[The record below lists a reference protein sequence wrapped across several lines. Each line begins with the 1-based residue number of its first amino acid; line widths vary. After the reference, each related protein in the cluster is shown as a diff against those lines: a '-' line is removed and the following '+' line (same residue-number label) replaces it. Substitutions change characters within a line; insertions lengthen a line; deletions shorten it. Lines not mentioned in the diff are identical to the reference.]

1 LQIVILFNKNLI
13 LYYNYEK
20 QQGEIMFFTKR
31 DCKQYEEKIAQLEE
45 ELNEKDRIIE
55 ELKSQ
60 LNEKKIL
67 ENKINKFTSK
77 ANSCFNTLE
86 QNIELIEK
94 IANKTEIHINDV
106 KELVEVVKGNKKEI
120 DELKKVFENFGKEV
134 DRLIQFSDVARQNIV
149 ELNDSVGNI
158 NNIIQLIKEIADQTN
173 LLALNAAIEAARAGE
188 HGRGFAVVADEVR
201 KLAERTQKAT
211 NEVEVT
217 INVLKQNTSNFTE
230 EGANLD
236 NIISEMQN
244 LLNSF
249 KEGFEHLLN
258 IDDKVFAEIEDM
270 NESLDE
276 LEEKIKRFENILQE
290 QYKEMTKV

>member
-94 IANKTEIHINDV
+94 IANKAEIHINDV

>member
-1 LQIVILFNKNLI
+1 
-13 LYYNYEK
+13 
-20 QQGEIMFFTKR
+20 MFFTKR

-94 IANKTEIHINDV
+94 IANKAEIHINDV

-217 INVLKQNTSNFTE
+217 INILKQNTSNFTE

-258 IDDKVFAEIEDM
+258 IDDKVFVEIEDM

-276 LEEKIKRFENILQE
+276 LEEKIKRFENILHE